1 MIALQIPPYS
11 ASYWAH
17 PGPRWLIVVRHARAE
32 QSAATD
38 LERRLLPRGAADA
51 MDAGRWLSG
60 EGVVPDA
67 ALVSAAMR
75 AQETWASLAIG
86 LGTDVEPQVERGLY
100 TADPDTALDLVRLT
114 DDRSHTLAVVGH
126 NPTVASLASLLGVP
140 CKCLELDVLA
150 ILDAEGAA
158 EPVYAAPPVFGSGL

>member
-1 MIALQIPPYS
+1 M
-11 ASYWAH
+11 
-17 PGPRWLIVVRHARAE
+17 VRHARAE

-100 TADPDTALDLVRLT
+100 TADPETALDLVRLT
-114 DDRSHTLAVVGH
+114 DNGAQTLAVVGH
-126 NPTVASLASLLGVP
+126 NPTVASLASLLDDGEGDPSAAVAMVMGFP
-140 CKCLELDVLA
+140 PGALA
-150 ILDAEGAA
+150 LFEYAGSWASLAWGGARLTA
-158 EPVYAAPPVFGSGL
+158 FHPPRY